1 MMRPLLPGLLCAALA
16 ACAAHVDERNTLG
29 SLEGRQLS
37 VEPDAH
43 IDGSRRKAIQAYRDY
58 LNVAPRDS
66 LRPEAMRRL
75 GDMEIESAD
84 SSGSVR
90 LTQDGYRQAI
100 GVYQNLLRSYPNN
113 PGNDR
118 VLYQLARAYDQL
130 GDSGRALTTLG
141 QLVTAYPGSRYIN
154 EAEFRRGELL
164 FVARDYGAAEQAYAR
179 IVRQGEA
186 SPFYERSLYM
196 RGWSL
201 FKQGR
206 YEDGLNSF
214 FIVLD
219 RKLIGR
225 DHGEPLDKMAALTR
239 ADRELV
245 EDTFRVVSISLA
257 SLQGANSIPAF
268 FPGSG
273 RHDYEFRV
281 YQQLGDL
288 YFKQERVKDA
298 ADTYNA
304 FARRYPTH
312 TQAPVLQQRV
322 IEAYQQAGFTE
333 LALETKKEY
342 VQRYGVKSDYR
353 VANTADAYA
362 RVEPFVRQHLEDLA
376 RYYHAAGQKS
386 HAPPDYAEAGRWY
399 RQFLESFPADA
410 KAPALNYHYADLLFE
425 QKRYGDAA
433 EQYLYTAYHY
443 PPHAKSADA
452 GFAALQA
459 LSLQE
464 KAVQGDEQLHA
475 RKRAI
480 DAALRFAD
488 TFPADARR
496 AKVLTNTAE
505 QLYAQHDTARAIVV
519 TQNLLG
525 MKPPAAPELRRTAW
539 TVLAHSEFER
549 GSYDRAEAAY
559 KEALALTDDKAPNRP
574 ALVERLAA
582 SVYKQGEQARAG
594 GRQREAAGLFL
605 RVAQVAPASTIRATA
620 DFDAAASLIAVKDW
634 TGAAHILEAFRRN
647 YPKHPLQA
655 EVPTKLAVCYLE
667 SGQAARAA
675 AEFEAIAGSG
685 KDVRVSRE
693 ALWQAA
699 ELYQKAGQTRNAL
712 VAYERYVR
720 QNPSPL
726 EPAIEARARL
736 ADLCHKEGQEAKRMA
751 WTREL
756 VEAERQGGRERS
768 DRTRALGAEGALV
781 LAEPVYAAYRQ
792 VKLVEPLKKNL
803 KIKKERMQ
811 KALDAY
817 ALASEYGVAEV
828 ATAAVYRTGEIY
840 QDFSKAMLQSQ
851 RPRGLNA
858 DELEQYNVLLEEQA
872 FPFEEKA
879 IAIYEINAQ
888 RTRQDIYD
896 QWVKRSFAALA
907 KLRPV
912 RYAKS
917 EKGEGVIRAI
927 R

>member
-1 MMRPLLPGLLCAALA
+1 MRPHPALLLMLAVA
-16 ACAAHVDERNTLG
+16 ACATRVDERNTLG
-29 SLEGRQLS
+29 SLEGRQVS
-37 VEPDAH
+37 VQRDGY
-43 IDGSRRKAIQAYRDY
+43 IDGSRRMAIQAYRDY

-75 GDMEIESAD
+75 GDMELESAD
-84 SSGSVR
+84 SSGGSVR
-90 LTQDGYRQAI
+90 KSRDEYRHAI
-100 GVYQNLLRSYPNN
+100 GVYQELLRSYPNRS
-113 PGNDR
+113 GNDR

-130 GDSGRALTTLG
+130 GDSERALATLG
-141 QLVTAYPGSRYIN
+141 QLVSVYPSSAYFN
-154 EAEFRRGELL
+154 ESEFRRGELL
-164 FVARDYGAAEQAYAR
+164 FVARDYVGAEQAYAR
-179 IVRQGEA
+179 IVRQGEV
-186 SPFYERSLYM
+186 SPYYERSLYM

-206 YEDGLNSF
+206 YADGLNSF

-225 DHGEPLDKMAALTR
+225 DHGEPLDKLAGLTR

-245 EDTFRVVSISLA
+245 EDSFRVVSISLSA
-257 SLQGANSIPAF
+257 LQGANSIPAF
-268 FPGSG
+268 FPGTG

-288 YFKQERVKDA
+288 YFTQERIKDA

-312 TQAPVLQQRV
+312 PQAPVLQQRV
-322 IEAYQQAGFTE
+322 IEAYQQAGFAT

-342 VQRYGVKSDYR
+342 VLRYGVKSDYR
-353 VANTADAYA
+353 VANSAEAYA
-362 RVEPFVRQHLEDLA
+362 RVEPYVRQHLEDLA
-376 RYYHAAGQKS
+376 RYYHAASQKS
-386 HAPPDYAEAGRWY
+386 HAPSDYAEAGRSY
-399 RQFLESFPADA
+399 QQFLESFPADA
-410 KAPALNYHYADLLFE
+410 KAPELNYHYADLLFE

-433 EQYLYTAYHY
+433 DQYLYTAYHY
-443 PPHAKSADA
+443 PPHARSADA

-464 KAVQGDEQLHA
+464 KAVQGDGQLHT

-488 TFPADARR
+488 GFPTDTRR

-519 TQNLLG
+519 TQNLLA

-539 TVLAHSEFER
+539 TVLAHGEFER
-549 GSYDRAEAAY
+549 GSYDRAEVAY
-559 KEALALTDDKAPNRP
+559 KEALALTDSKSPTRP

-594 GRQREAAGLFL
+594 GHQREAAALFL

-620 DFDAAASLIAVKDW
+620 DFDAAASLIAAKDW
-634 TGAAHILEAFRRN
+634 TGATRVLEAFRRD

-655 EVPTKLAVCYLE
+655 EVPAKLAACYLE
-667 SGQAARAA
+667 SGQSGKAA

-699 ELYQKAGQTRNAL
+699 DLYQKAGQTRNAEI
-712 VAYERYVR
+712 AYERYVR

-736 ADLCHKEGQEAKRMA
+736 AEIAHKQGQQAKRMS

-756 VEAERQGGRERS
+756 VETERRGGRERT
-768 DRTRALGAEGALV
+768 DRTRALGAEGALL
-781 LAEPVYAAYRQ
+781 LAEPADAAYRQ

-803 KIKKERMQ
+803 RIKKERMQ
-811 KALDAY
+811 KVLDAY
-817 ALASEYGVAEV
+817 GIAAEYGVAEV
-828 ATAAVYRTGEIY
+828 ATAAVYHLGEIY
-840 QDFSKAMLQSQ
+840 QDFSKALMQSQ
-851 RPRGLNA
+851 RPKGLNA

-879 IAIYEINAQ
+879 ISIHEINVQ
-888 RTRQDIYD
+888 RARQDIYD

-912 RYAKS
+912 RYAKT
-917 EKGEGVIRAI
+917 EKSVDVIRAI

>member
-1 MMRPLLPGLLCAALA
+1 MMRQLLPGLLFAALA
-16 ACAAHVDERNTLG
+16 ACAAHVDERNTLK

-58 LNVAPRDS
+58 LNIAPRDS

-130 GDSGRALTTLG
+130 GDSGHALTTLG

-206 YEDGLNSF
+206 YEDSLNSF

-225 DHGEPLDKMAALTR
+225 DHGEPLDKIAALTR

-312 TQAPVLQQRV
+312 PQAPVLQQRV
-322 IEAYQQAGFTE
+322 IEAYQQAGFTA

-342 VQRYGVKSDYR
+342 VLRYGVKSDYR
-353 VANTADAYA
+353 GANSADAYA

-376 RYYHAAGQKS
+376 RYYHAASQKS
-386 HAPPDYAEAGRWY
+386 HAQPDYTEAGRWY

-410 KAPALNYHYADLLFE
+410 KAPTLNYHYADLLFE

-433 EQYLYTAYHY
+433 DQYLYTAYHY

-475 RKRAI
+475 RTRAI

-559 KEALALTDDKAPNRP
+559 KEALALTDDKSPTKP

-594 GRQREAAGLFL
+594 GHQREAAGLFL
-605 RVAQVAPASTIRATA
+605 RVAQVAPASTIRVTA

-675 AEFEAIAGSG
+675 AEFEAIAGTG

-726 EPAIEARARL
+726 EPAIEGRARL

-781 LAEPVYAAYRQ
+781 LAEPAYAAYQQ

-851 RPRGLNA
+851 RPGGLNA

-888 RTRQDIYD
+888 RARQEIYD

-917 EKGEGVIRAI
+917 EKGEGMIRAI